1 MIYHLGQYVPGR
13 TFLHRMDPRFKLAA
27 LVALSLC
34 ILRTDELAAAW
45 ITLGLL
51 ATAFASRIPPRRIL
65 KALLPILPFLGLLFL
80 LHLLFTEGTPVWRG
94 LPVPSR
100 EGFEKGLIV
109 SWRFLNLI
117 LAAALLTQ
125 TSSPS
130 ELAQGI
136 EWLLSPLKILRIPSQ
151 DIGLMI
157 SLALRFVPT
166 LLEEYERIKEAQIS
180 RGLDLRAGSLT
191 VRLRKLSGMVIPL
204 ALSVFRRADELA
216 AAIEGRG
223 YAHGQ
228 RTYLRELRFS
238 RVDGVALFL
247 IALFVLGLEAIRS

>member
-1 MIYHLGQYVPGR
+1 
-13 TFLHRMDPRFKLAA
+13 MDPRVKLAI
-27 LVALSLC
+27 LVALSLY
-34 ILRTDELAAAW
+34 ILRTETLAAAW

-51 ATAFASRIPPRRIL
+51 ATAFAARIPPRRIL
-65 KALLPILPFLGLLFL
+65 RALVPILPFLGLLFL
-80 LHLLFTEGTPVWRG
+80 LHLLFTEGTPVWRS
-94 LPVPSR
+94 LPAPTH
-100 EGFEKGLIV
+100 EGFGKGLIV

-125 TSSPS
+125 SSSPS

-136 EWLLSPLKILRIPSQ
+136 ERLLSPLRILRIPSQ
-151 DIGLMI
+151 DLGLMI

-166 LLEEYERIKEAQIS
+166 LLEEYEKIKEAQVS
-180 RGLDLRAGSLT
+180 RGLDLRAGSLV

-223 YAHGQ
+223 YVHGR
-228 RTYLRELRFS
+228 RTYLRELRLS
-238 RVDGVALFL
+238 RVDGVALIFV
-247 IALFVLGLEAIRS
+247 ALFILGLQGLRMAG